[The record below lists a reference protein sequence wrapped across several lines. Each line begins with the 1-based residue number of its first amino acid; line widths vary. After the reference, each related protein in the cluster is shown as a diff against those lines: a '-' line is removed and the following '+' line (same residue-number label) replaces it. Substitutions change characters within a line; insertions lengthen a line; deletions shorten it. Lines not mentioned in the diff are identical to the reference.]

1 MGQRVRSRKDGK
13 SKGTA
18 VKNYSVKNTSSRS
31 SEKKNGGQSN
41 KRKKKKRRD

>member
-18 VKNYSVKNTSSRS
+18 VKNYSVKNVSNRS
-31 SEKKNGGQSN
+31 SNKN
-41 KRKKKKRRD
+41 KVKKKKKR